1 MNAHQNGRPQKG
13 QLERANFCAD
23 TNQQS
28 AKYIADKATATVRA
42 KLCHAGGQ
50 VLHVANDGAFF
61 ITTPFGQIT
70 RFDSVES
77 LQACVDRFEK

>member
-1 MNAHQNGRPQKG
+1 MNAHRNGRPQKG

-42 KLCHAGGQ
+42 KLCHAGGH
-50 VLHVANDGAFF
+50 VLHVAEAGAYFVS
-61 ITTPFGQIT
+61 TPFGQIK
-70 RFDSVES
+70 RFDSFES
-77 LQACVDRFEK
+77 LQVCVDRFEK